1 MWKQSNEKNEL
12 WQTSENVLNSLVALF
27 QGKEDKRGVQLEKKR
42 QQKENSADGR
52 KQNNGRSCELLKV
65 PGAIIQ
71 AHLPGSFLQP
81 PCKLY
86 GHPGCFHT
94 IFFFL
99 IRQVNESL
107 LYSLIQCNHL
117 SRSSLFPALTVLRSG
132 CSKPDKFGQ
141 RAISLSFFFQ
151 IPFPSLDGLF
161 EVQHRFY
168 RVLLWSGYRI
178 EQSLYNIHYLY
189 AVNDRMQVLQIPYSA
204 YMAMFQYCTH
214 IQIIISMGIYKHT

>member
-1 MWKQSNEKNEL
+1 MVGHVNLRRCLVQSFRHICL
-12 WQTSENVLNSLVALF
+12 GPSYSLPVSF
-27 QGKEDKRGVQLEKKR
+27 M
-42 QQKENSADGR
+42 
-52 KQNNGRSCELLKV
+52 
-65 PGAIIQ
+65 AILVVSI
-71 AHLPGSFLQP
+71 L
-81 PCKLY
+81 
-86 GHPGCFHT
+86 
-94 IFFFL
+94 FFFL

-107 LYSLIQCNHL
+107 LYSLIQCKHL
-117 SRSSLFPALTVLRSG
+117 FRSSRFPAPTVPRSG

-151 IPFPSLDGLF
+151 IPFSPLDGLL

-178 EQSLYNIHYLY
+178 EQSLYNIHYLC
-189 AVNDRMQVLQIPYSA
+189 AVNDRMQVLWIPYSA